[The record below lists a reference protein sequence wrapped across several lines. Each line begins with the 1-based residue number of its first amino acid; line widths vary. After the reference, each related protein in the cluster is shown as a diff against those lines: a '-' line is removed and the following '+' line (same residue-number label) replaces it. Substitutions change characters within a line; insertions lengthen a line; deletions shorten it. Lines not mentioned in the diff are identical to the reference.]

1 MNEPTENVAKIGP
14 SKVTLFPKRDG
25 VNFSAKSVPE
35 QFQTDIIGV
44 DRLQEEI
51 IMPQDTYSKTEID
64 LKFEKVDMK
73 FDMLMQRMDDGFE
86 KQRLSTEKMLS
97 DLKLSLVTEQQKNK
111 REFTYWFVGL
121 LVSSILGILAIIVT
135 VLTAK

>member
-1 MNEPTENVAKIGP
+1 MTDNLQSNKPKVVSMPNRGIIETEENQGG
-14 SKVTLFPKRDG
+14 T
-25 VNFSAKSVPE
+25 
-35 QFQTDIIGV
+35 
-44 DRLQEEI
+44 